1 MVQAFF
7 KPNEKNV
14 GESAVFPI
22 NMDEYASFLNS
33 VREGQITLYKVKG
46 FLYNIMG
53 DYTANVALVKQCV
66 DESTLNKVIT
76 YINDHIGEKLKIT
89 DVAAALGYNDKYL
102 SRQISGAAGFGFSTL
117 LTTLRVDAASN
128 LLKNTDMSLVDIAF
142 ECGFG
147 SERNFYRSFKE
158 FTGLTPKEY
167 RLSPPRKIVINDAV
181 L

>member
-1 MVQAFF
+1 M
-7 KPNEKNV
+7 
-14 GESAVFPI
+14 
-22 NMDEYASFLNS
+22 
-33 VREGQITLYKVKG
+33 
-46 FLYNIMG
+46 
-53 DYTANVALVKQCV
+53 
-66 DESTLNKVIT
+66 
-76 YINDHIGEKLKIT
+76 
-89 DVAAALGYNDKYL
+89 
-102 SRQISGAAGFGFSTL
+102 
-117 LTTLRVDAASN
+117 TTLRVDAASN